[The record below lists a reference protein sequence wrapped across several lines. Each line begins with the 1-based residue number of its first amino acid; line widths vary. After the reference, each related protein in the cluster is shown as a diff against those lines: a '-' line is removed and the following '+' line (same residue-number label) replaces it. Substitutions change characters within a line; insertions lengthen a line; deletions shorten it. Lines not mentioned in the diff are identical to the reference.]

1 MLVLLSPLLIFILG
15 SLSLSLCASKQ
26 LVIQNHFNYKVLFI
40 RYNIWHAR
48 NNLIFINIHKTS
60 IQVSYDAA
68 SMIQIHASEV
78 HFKNPR
84 PWIVID
90 LLNGTVHHL
99 LFWNWIL
106 MVMFSMIKR
115 LMQVLWLETLTAT
128 LLLPLLNF

>member
-1 MLVLLSPLLIFILG
+1 MHYVGITIPSFDFY
-15 SLSLSLCASKQ
+15 SWLSLSLCASKQ
-26 LVIQNHFNYKVLFI
+26 LDDPESLYKVLFI

-84 PWIVID
+84 PWIVN